1 MPSDRPLTSF
11 RALTFDCFGTLIDW
25 EAGIYTALAPL
36 LARLPSTHAFHTSR
50 PAALK
55 AFVAHES
62 RIQAEQPTLPYS
74 ALLSAAYADL
84 ATADLALDRPDEA
97 ECAAFGASV
106 GLWPAF
112 PDTVA
117 ALARLRCRYRLVILS
132 NVDRASFGNTLAGP
146 LEGTAFDA
154 IYTAQD
160 IGSYKPSPANF
171 EFLVRKCGEELGVAK
186 EEILHTAQ
194 SLFHDHEPARKA
206 GLVSAWIARGTAEGE
221 VESIMGGKIEDFEG
235 RVDITWRF
243 ASLGEM
249 ADRVEEAFAK
259 EGKA

>member
-11 RALTFDCFGTLIDW
+11 RALTFDCFGTLVDW
-25 EAGIYTALAPL
+25 ELGIYTHLSPL
-36 LARLPSTHAFHTSR
+36 LQRLPASHPFHTSR
-50 PAALK
+50 PACLR

-62 RIQAEQPTLPYS
+62 RIQREQPTLPYS

-84 ATADLALDRPDEA
+84 AAELHLERPDEA
-97 ECAAFGASV
+97 ECADFGASV
-106 GLWPAF
+106 GAWPAF
-112 PDTVA
+112 PDTVE
-117 ALARLRCRYRLVILS
+117 ALARLGKVYKLVILS
-132 NVDRASFGNTLAGP
+132 NVDRASFGNTVAGP
-146 LEGTAFDA
+146 LGGTTFDA

-160 IGSYKPSPANF
+160 VGSYKPDLRNF
-171 EFLVRKCGEELGVAK
+171 EFLVRRCGEDLGVRK

-194 SLFHDHEPARKA
+194 SLFHDHEPAKKA

-221 VESIMGGKIEDFEG
+221 EEGVMGGKIEEFEG

-243 ASLGEM
+243 GTLAEM
-249 ADRVEEAFAK
+249 ADAVEEAFRK